1 VYGAAAILINLEEI
15 REENSASA
23 FNQLYMCQFVDTG
36 DCVFR
41 FDQLEQC
48 LTSVSTWEDHDVNA
62 MRPFGNREV
71 WAGYD
76 PARTGDTASF
86 VLVAPPQVDG

>member
-1 VYGAAAILINLEEI
+1 
-15 REENSASA
+15 
-23 FNQLYMCQFVDTG
+23 
-36 DCVFR
+36 

-86 VLVAPPQVDG
+86 VLVAPPQVDGEPFRVLHIETWHG